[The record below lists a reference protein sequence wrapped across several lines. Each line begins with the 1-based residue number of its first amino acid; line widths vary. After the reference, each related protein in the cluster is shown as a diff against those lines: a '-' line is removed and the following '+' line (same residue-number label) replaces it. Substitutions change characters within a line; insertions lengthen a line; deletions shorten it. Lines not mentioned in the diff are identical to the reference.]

1 MALVNM
7 KTLLDHARKENYA
20 YPAFNVSNIE
30 QIQAVFL
37 AAGKTDSGVILQFS
51 SSARKYFK
59 DNFIK
64 HIIKGIEEEYKNI
77 PFCVHQDHGSS
88 FEICKSAIDVGFT
101 SVMIDGS
108 LEADGKTIASFDYNA
123 AVTKKVVEY
132 AHAKGVSV
140 EGELGVIGSLET
152 GKGAKEDGHGFE
164 DSVDKSLLVTNPD
177 EAEMFCQKTGVDAL
191 AVAIGTS
198 HGAYKFTQKPTG
210 EILKIDIIKDIATKI
225 GGKHIVMHGSSSV
238 EQEYQDQINNYGGD
252 IKQTYGVPIEEIK
265 KAIKSGVRK
274 INIDTDLRMAFTGA
288 MRQFYSEN
296 KANFDPRAALKA
308 SLEEISQVCE
318 KRFIEFGTAGH
329 GGLQ

>member
-7 KTLLDHARKENYA
+7 KTLLDHAQKESYA

-30 QIQAVFL
+30 QIQAVF
-37 AAGKTDSGVILQFS
+37 AAAKKTNSGVILQFS

-64 HIIKGIEEEYKNI
+64 YIIKGIEEEYKDL

-88 FEICKSAIDVGFT
+88 FEICKSAIEIGFT

-108 LEADGKTIASFDYNA
+108 LEEDGKTIASFDYNSSI
-123 AVTKKVVEY
+123 TKNVVEY
-132 AHAKGVSV
+132 ARAKGVSV

-152 GKGAKEDGHGFE
+152 GKGEKEDGQGFE
-164 DSVDKSLLVTNPD
+164 NVASKKLLVTNPE
-177 EAEMFCQKTGVDAL
+177 EAAIFCQKTGVDAL

-198 HGAYKFTQKPTG
+198 HGAYKFSQKPTG
-210 EILKIDIIKDIATKI
+210 EILKIDIIKDIVAKI
-225 GGKHIVMHGSSSV
+225 GNTHIVMHGSSSV
-238 EQEYQDQINNYGGD
+238 EQEYQDQINNHGGD

-296 KANFDPRAALKA
+296 KTNFDPRAALKTSMEA
-308 SLEEISQVCE
+308 MSQVCE

-329 GGLQ
+329 GGLL